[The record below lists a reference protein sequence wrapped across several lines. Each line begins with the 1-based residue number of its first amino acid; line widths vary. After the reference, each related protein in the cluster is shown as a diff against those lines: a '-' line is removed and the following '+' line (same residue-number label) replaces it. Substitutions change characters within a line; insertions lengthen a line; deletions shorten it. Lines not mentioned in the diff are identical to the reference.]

1 MLPAQAI
8 RLVVHTL
15 LSLELGLAKRT
26 EPGKRVALRMKRINT
41 SSELTALFAL
51 DTTVQLVIVIIRH
64 ARHKNIH
71 LI

>member
-1 MLPAQAI
+1 
-8 RLVVHTL
+8 
-15 LSLELGLAKRT
+15 LELGLAKRT

-41 SSELTALFAL
+41 SPELTALFAL